1 MKDTFKR
8 IKKPQIRRKYFQ
20 NTCLIKDF
28 YPKHTKNF
36 WNSTVVK
43 QSTQIGPKKKKTW
56 KNLYACISWYTYTY
70 VSNKHMKRSSS
81 FVIRE
86 LQNKTIMRCHYTTIR
101 MAKIPNKIHSTKCY
115 WGFWAT
121 GTLFHW
127 WWEYKMLQP
136 LQKIVWQ
143 CLTKLKMVLP

>member
-8 IKKPQIRRKYFQ
+8 IKKPQIRRKYLQ

-43 QSTQIGPKKKKTW
+43 QSTQKLGQKKRNMKEVICV
-56 KNLYACISWYTYTY
+56 YIMIY

-86 LQNKTIMRCHYTTIR
+86 LQNKTIMRCHYTPIR
-101 MAKIPNKIHSTKCY
+101 MAKVPNKIQSTKCY

-136 LQKIVWQ
+136 LRKIVWQ
-143 CLTKLKMVLP
+143 SPTKLNMVLP